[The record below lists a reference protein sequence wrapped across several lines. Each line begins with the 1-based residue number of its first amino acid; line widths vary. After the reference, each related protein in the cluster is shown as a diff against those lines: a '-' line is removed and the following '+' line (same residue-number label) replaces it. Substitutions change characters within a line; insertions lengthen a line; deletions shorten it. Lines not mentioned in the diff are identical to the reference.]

1 MQKIAK
7 LVSKFI
13 CGACQVYPAE
23 LFGYSPNE
31 PLITFCLDETT
42 EDNRIW
48 KEYLQENF
56 NFKLTAENVFLMSIL
71 HELGHHATF
80 PNFTTEEW
88 IEQASEKSLQE
99 KNYPTEK
106 DYFVAYY
113 NLPIEIAATTW
124 AIKMYNEHRP
134 YMRAWCQR
142 FNCAIRHYEKKHKIK
157 NSLLTRL

>member
-7 LVSKFI
+7 LISKFI
-13 CGACQVYPAE
+13 CGTCQVYPAD
-23 LFGYSPNE
+23 LFAYSPNE
-31 PLITFCLDETT
+31 PLITFCLDEAT

-48 KEYLQENF
+48 KEYLQETF
-56 NFKLTAENVFLMSIL
+56 NFKLTAENVFLMSVL

-80 PNFTTEEW
+80 PNFTIEEW
-88 IEQASEKSLQE
+88 KEQASEKCLEDQKFE
-99 KNYPTEK
+99 TEK
-106 DYFVAYY
+106 EYFAAYY